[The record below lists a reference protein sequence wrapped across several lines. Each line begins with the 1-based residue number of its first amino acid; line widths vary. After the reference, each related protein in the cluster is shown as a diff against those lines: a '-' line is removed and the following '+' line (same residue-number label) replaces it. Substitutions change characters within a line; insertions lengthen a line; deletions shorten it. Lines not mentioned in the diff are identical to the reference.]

1 MEVSMQ
7 LSNKRQTTTT
17 TTVQEIQQ
25 VVKKKVTVTDKFK
38 GFRNCTISYD
48 KRIKA
53 WRMLQ
58 I

>member
-1 MEVSMQ
+1 MQ
-7 LSNKRQTTTT
+7 LSKKEQ

-38 GFRNCTISYD
+38 GYRNCAISYD
-48 KRIKA
+48 KRVKA

-58 I
+58 L